1 MDRVFFGIG
10 ALLAGLGVMAGA
22 FGSHALRAR
31 LAPDMLN
38 VFEVAVRYQLIH
50 ALGLM
55 AVAWASTRWPGAAV
69 NAAGGLFIAG
79 IVLFSGSL
87 YLLTILG
94 TRGLGIVTPIG
105 GVLMAAGWAS
115 LAWAALSAR

>member
-1 MDRVFFGIG
+1 MDRMFFGIG

-22 FGSHALRAR
+22 FGSHALRTR

-38 VFEVAVRYQLIH
+38 VFEIAVRYQLFH

-55 AVAWASTRWPGAAV
+55 LVAWAATRWPGAAV
-69 NAAGGLFIAG
+69 TAAGWLIIAG

-87 YLLTILG
+87 YLMTVAG
-94 TRGLGIVTPIG
+94 ARGLGLITPIG
-105 GVLMAAGWAS
+105 GVLMMAGWAT
-115 LAWAALSAR
+115 LAWTTVKLG

>member
-22 FGSHALRAR
+22 FGSHALRSR
-31 LAPDMLN
+31 LSPDMLN
-38 VFEVAVRYQLIH
+38 VFEIAVRYQLIH

-55 AVAWASTRWPGAAV
+55 AVAWAATRWPGAAV
-69 NAAGGLFIAG
+69 NAAGWLFIAG
-79 IVLFSGSL
+79 IALFSGSL
-87 YLLTILG
+87 YLLTVVG

-105 GVLMAAGWAS
+105 GVLMMAGWAS
-115 LAWAALSAR
+115 LAWAALSSR

>member
-22 FGSHALRAR
+22 FGSHALRSR

-38 VFEVAVRYQLIH
+38 VFEIAVRYQLIH
-50 ALGLM
+50 ALGLL
-55 AVAWASTRWPGAAV
+55 AVAWAATRWPGAAV
-69 NAAGGLFIAG
+69 NAAGWLFIAG

-87 YLLTILG
+87 YLLTVVG
-94 TRGLGIVTPIG
+94 TRGLGIITPIG
-105 GVLMAAGWAS
+105 GVLMMAGWAS

>member
-31 LAPDMLN
+31 LAPDMLA
-38 VFEVAVRYQLIH
+38 VFEIAVRYQLIH

-69 NAAGGLFIAG
+69 NAAGWLFIAG

-87 YLLTILG
+87 YLLTLTG

-105 GVLMAAGWAS
+105 GVLMMAGWAS
-115 LAWAALSAR
+115 LAWAALASR